1 MSRPPIPRPLERQ
14 VLIEAGHR
22 CAIPTCKQPTTV
34 IAHIV
39 PWVQVKEH
47 TFDNLI
53 ALCPNCHTRY
63 DKGEIDRK
71 AMRMYKRNLSIL
83 NGRYGELEQRV
94 LRWAAV
100 NPGRDLPLPHGH
112 ELLLWHLVTDGLLK
126 DVTPEYRRVFATPG
140 QVSYVE
146 WRVTEKGRE
155 FIDKWF
161 SAEELD

>member
-14 VLIEAGHR
+14 VLVEAGHR

-71 AMRMYKRNLSIL
+71 AMREYKQQLAQVSSNLTT
-83 NGRYGELEQRV
+83 LEEHNNAPREEWS
-94 LRWAAV
+94 LR
-100 NPGRDLPLPHGH
+100 PYFLHRDWVRSLLDESARRRLDDALAMAQKSALPLN
-112 ELLLWHLVTDGLLK
+112 T
-126 DVTPEYRRVFATPG
+126 
-140 QVSYVE
+140 VE
-146 WRVTEKGRE
+146 TRC
-155 FIDKWF
+155 
-161 SAEELD
+161 